1 MSGEPGVLT
10 PEDRVLRYLDGTV
23 ARNPRG
29 VPLHRLLQ
37 QLKGELSGLD
47 FARLDVALRALEA
60 LGLVRRDW
68 YGPGDFLVMLTPR
81 GRERVEALRG
91 GASAEPTLPP
101 RGEESA
107 RLKEELNALRGELDQ
122 VYRNLTEATERHR
135 LDRET
140 LEEVLAQLEV
150 QAQRIHE
157 LEDLLARATGSQT
170 DGPPGS
176 G

>member
-1 MSGEPGVLT
+1 MPEEPRVPA
-10 PEDRVLRYLDGTV
+10 PEDRVLRYLEGTV

-60 LGLVRRDW
+60 LGFVRRDW
-68 YGPGDFLVMLTPR
+68 YGPGDFLVILTPR
-81 GRERVEALRG
+81 GRERVESLLGVAQPEPPPAARG
-91 GASAEPTLPP
+91 DD
-101 RGEESA
+101 SA
-107 RLKEELNALRGELDQ
+107 RLQDELNALRGELDQ

-157 LEDLLARATGSQT
+157 LEELLARAAGASPEGSSGTG
-170 DGPPGS
+170 
-176 G
+176 

>member
-1 MSGEPGVLT
+1 MPEESRVPT

-47 FARLDVALRALEA
+47 FARLDVALRSLEA
-60 LGLVRRDW
+60 LGYVRRDW

-81 GRERVEALRG
+81 GRERVEGLLG
-91 GASAEPTLPP
+91 VPPPEPAPAP
-101 RGEESA
+101 REDEAA
-107 RLKEELNALRGELDQ
+107 RLKEELNTLRGELDQ

-157 LEDLLARATGSQT
+157 LEDLLAKATG
-170 DGPPGS
+170 PPPEGS
-176 G
+176 SGAG

>member
-23 ARNPRG
+23 TRNPRG

-47 FARLDVALRALEA
+47 FARLDVAIRALEA

-68 YGPGDFLVMLTPR
+68 YGPGDFLLMLTPR

-91 GASAEPTLPP
+91 LPP
-101 RGEESA
+101 VEPPASPRGDEPA

-157 LEDLLARATGSQT
+157 LEDLLTRAA
-170 DGPPGS
+170 GS
-176 G
+176 GTEGSSGGG

>member
-81 GRERVEALRG
+81 GRERVRPCG
-91 GASAEPTLPP
+91 GGPPPNRPFLPW
-101 RGEESA
+101 G
-107 RLKEELNALRGELDQ
+107 
-122 VYRNLTEATERHR
+122 RNLPDYRR
-135 LDRET
+135 
-140 LEEVLAQLEV
+140 
-150 QAQRIHE
+150 
-157 LEDLLARATGSQT
+157 S
-170 DGPPGS
+170 
-176 G
+176 